1 MSNRDTVINFMSSIK
16 NRTPILL
23 LSKAAKIFKSIYDGR
38 IYDVKNIDDMNL
50 IRDMSI
56 SKLHKVVVLED
67 LSSLYTDEDIL
78 KLIEESSLQFI
89 LLAYRDNLSEVLM
102 SRCKSILKIPDIDV
116 NNCNYI
122 NKLTAYNS
130 ITQSNLYGD
139 AMNMYLAENCPSLMR
154 DIIDT
159 QFLKYKE
166 RVVNILANMEG
177 DE

>member
-16 NRTPILL
+16 DRTPILL

-38 IYDVKNIDDMNL
+38 IYDVKNVDDMNL

-102 SRCKSILKIPDIDV
+102 DNL
-116 NNCNYI
+116 
-122 NKLTAYNS
+122 AYDL
-130 ITQSNLYGD
+130 LYHTSK
-139 AMNMYLAENCPSLMR
+139 N
-154 DIIDT
+154 
-159 QFLKYKE
+159 
-166 RVVNILANMEG
+166 
-177 DE
+177 